1 LSQISIKEKAP
12 LKGELSPPSDKSISH
27 RAIIFSALADGTS
40 RIRNFLQAED
50 PLRTLEAF
58 RQMGIMIEDKTPNGE
73 IIIHGKGL
81 NGLKEPRDII
91 DCGNSGTTMR
101 LMSGVLAGQP
111 FTSTLTGDK
120 YLLRRPM
127 QRIIKPLTEMG
138 AIITSE
144 NNGYPPLKIKGGGL
158 RPINYISPV
167 ASAQVKS
174 AILLAGL
181 YCDGIT
187 TITEPEKSRDH
198 TERMLKAAGV
208 DIEIRGLKVG
218 IKGRAS
224 LKPMD
229 ITIPGDFSSAAFF
242 MVAGSLVPGS
252 EILMKNTG
260 INPTRTGL
268 MDILKMMG
276 ADIAFHNMREVSGE
290 PVADIAVKYAELNGV
305 EVGGELVLR
314 AIDEFPILCVAAAK
328 AKGTTRITGAGEL
341 RVKESDRIAA
351 MAAELRKMGVS
362 IEELK
367 DGLVIEG
374 RERLNSAVI
383 QSHGDHRIAMAML
396 IAGLTADGE
405 TMVEDTDCV
414 NTSFPG
420 FVDMLKGLMKI

>member
-1 LSQISIKEKAP
+1 MSQVSIKEKAP
-12 LKGELSPPSDKSISH
+12 LQGELSPPSDKSISH
-27 RAIIFSALADGTS
+27 RAIILSALADGKS
-40 RIRNFLQAED
+40 LIRNFLQAED
-50 PLRTLEAF
+50 PLRTLQAF
-58 RQMGIMIEDKTPNGE
+58 RQMGVEIEEKTPDGE
-73 IIIHGKGL
+73 IIIHGRGL
-81 NGLKEPRDII
+81 DGLRKPRGII

-138 AIITSE
+138 AQVSSE
-144 NNGYPPLKIKGGGL
+144 DNGYPPLKIKGGGL
-158 RPINYISPV
+158 KPINYRSTV

-181 YCDGIT
+181 YCEGLT
-187 TITEPEKSRDH
+187 AVTEPEKSRDH

-208 DIEIRGLKVG
+208 DIDIRGLEVRVR
-218 IKGRAS
+218 GRAS
-224 LKPMD
+224 LEPMD
-229 ITIPGDFSSAAFF
+229 ITVPGDYSSAAFF
-242 MVAGSLVPGS
+242 MVSGSLIPGS
-252 EILMKNTG
+252 EILIKNTG

-276 ADIAFHNMREVSGE
+276 ADIEFQNIRDVSGE
-290 PVADIAVKYAELNGV
+290 PVADILVKHASLKCID
-305 EVGGELVLR
+305 VGGELILR

-351 MAAELRKMGVS
+351 MASELRKMGVS
-362 IEELK
+362 IEELE

-374 RERLNSAVI
+374 REMLNGSVI
-383 QSHGDHRIAMAML
+383 QSRGDHRIAMAML
-396 IAGLTADGE
+396 IAGLTAEGE
-405 TMVEDTDCV
+405 TRVEDTDCV

-420 FVDMLKGLMKI
+420 FVDMLKGLMR

>member
-1 LSQISIKEKAP
+1 LSQISIKEKAI
-12 LKGELSPPSDKSISH
+12 LQGELSPPSDKSISH
-27 RAIIFSALADGTS
+27 RAIIFSALANGRS
-40 RIRNFLQAED
+40 LIRNFLQAED
-50 PLRTLEAF
+50 PLRTLQAF
-58 RQMGIMIEDKTPNGE
+58 RQMGINIEDKTPGRE

-81 NGLKEPRDII
+81 DGLKESHDII

-101 LMSGVLAGQP
+101 LLSGVLAGQP

-127 QRIIKPLTEMG
+127 QRIIRPLAEMG
-138 AIITSE
+138 ALISSE
-144 NNGYPPLKIKGGGL
+144 NSGYPPLKIKGGKL

-181 YCDGIT
+181 YCEGLT

-208 DIEIRGLKVG
+208 DIEIRGLEVG
-218 IKGRAS
+218 IRGRAS

-242 MVAGSLVPGS
+242 MVAGSIIPGS
-252 EILMKNTG
+252 EILIKNTG

-276 ADIAFHNMREVSGE
+276 ADIKFHNMRKVSGE
-290 PVADIAVKYAELNGV
+290 PVADISVKYAELSGI
-305 EVGGELVLR
+305 EISGELVLR

-328 AKGTTRITGAGEL
+328 AGGTTRITGAGEL
-341 RVKESDRIAA
+341 RVKESDRIAS
-351 MAAELRKMGVS
+351 MAAELGKMGAI
-362 IEELK
+362 IEELE
-367 DGLVIEG
+367 DGLVIKG
-374 RERLNSAVI
+374 RERLNGAVI

-396 IAGLTADGE
+396 IAGLTAQGD
-405 TMVEDTDCV
+405 TIVEDTDCV

-420 FVDMLKGLMKI
+420 FVEMLKGLMKK